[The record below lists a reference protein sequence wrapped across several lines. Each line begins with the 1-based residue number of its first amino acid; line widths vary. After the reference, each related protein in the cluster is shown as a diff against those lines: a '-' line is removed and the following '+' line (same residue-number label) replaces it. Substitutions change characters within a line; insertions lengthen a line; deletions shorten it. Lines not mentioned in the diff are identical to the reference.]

1 MNDFEKQS
9 HAFSKL
15 GGKASRSARAF
26 ISSLLGDSVRE
37 REGEPAGPFELSG
50 MRPRDWGVDAL
61 VALLAFMFGCV
72 QLILASTSVL
82 YVDGPFREMAGLVN
96 IVPNGYAYAALAFTT
111 FPLVLRRAAPWP
123 TLAIVSA
130 CFFFSSGF
138 MSGYALSAVGP
149 IVAAFTVASELSGR
163 HAVGAGIVTAIV
175 MLVAPTPLPSETL
188 AAIMR
193 MQNAVFAAAAV
204 SLGFAVRTYRAYA
217 RETERRL
224 DEAERS
230 REELAARRVAEERVR
245 IARDVHDITA
255 HSLSAVTIQAAAA
268 ERLIDLDP
276 VAAKE
281 AIRDIRTV
289 SKGALDE
296 IRSMVGVLR
305 GDEAAQTAPAE
316 GTERLDDVVSYLRR
330 AGLDVSCSMRGYEK
344 EKVPAFVDMALFA
357 LVREAATN
365 TVRHAH
371 ASHVDV
377 TLRSTGSS
385 ASLSYVDDGVGFS
398 QADRDEAE
406 GHGLRGMAERIE
418 ALGGRFRAAGNG
430 GCALS
435 AEIPLEGVRDAR

>member
-1 MNDFEKQS
+1 MNEFEKQTRGFS
-9 HAFSKL
+9 ELGSKASKSAHAF
-15 GGKASRSARAF
+15 A
-26 ISSLLGDSVRE
+26 SSLFGDPLRD
-37 REGEPAGPFELSG
+37 RDDDPAGPFELSDMG
-50 MRPRDWGVDAL
+50 PRDWAIDIAVAL
-61 VALLAFMFGCV
+61 VAFVFGCV
-72 QLILASTSVL
+72 QLILASTSVF

-96 IVPNGYAYAALAFTT
+96 IVPNGYAYTALAFTT

-149 IVAAFTVASELSGR
+149 IIAAFTVASELSGR
-163 HAVGAGIVTAIV
+163 HAAGAGVVAAAV

-188 AAIMR
+188 ATIMR
-193 MQNAVFAAAAV
+193 VQNAVFAAAAV

-230 REELAARRVAEERVR
+230 REELAARRVTEERVR

-255 HSLSAVTIQAAAA
+255 HSLSAVAIQAAAA
-268 ERLIDLDP
+268 ERLVDLDP
-276 VAAKE
+276 AAAKE
-281 AIRDIRTV
+281 AIVDIRTV

-296 IRSMVGVLR
+296 IRSMIGVLR

-316 GTERLDDVVSYLRR
+316 GTERLEDVVSYLER
-330 AGLDVSCSMRGYEK
+330 AGLEVSCATRGYEK
-344 EKVPAFVDMALFA
+344 DAVPAFVDMALFA

-371 ASHVDV
+371 ASRVDI
-377 TLRSTGSS
+377 TLRSSGAS

-398 QADRDEAE
+398 QADRDAAE
-406 GHGLRGMAERIE
+406 GHGLQGMAERIE
-418 ALGGRFRAAGNG
+418 ALGGRFRALGEG